1 MADKSLNWITNN
13 GFQKGD
19 MYQNNKQVI
28 AMYSKLIIK
37 LTKLIFSMFI
47 FLCGCSISNN
57 NLQKV
62 DIDSLELPHKYVY
75 SYLND
80 STLAKGFTLGE
91 MPISGS
97 FNHSCFSFNSS
108 ELTLYGS
115 VFLKESGGPIVGA
128 VVTIGKLEPMGE
140 EISIK
145 PRYTTRTDSAGL
157 FFLQGKIEPDDRLIM
172 THWAFIAAVYNIGQL
187 VKR

>member
-1 MADKSLNWITNN
+1 MKKIFVSQDNKESFIAHLKIRN
-13 GFQKGD
+13 GFS
-19 MYQNNKQVI
+19 NLLFLL
-28 AMYSKLIIK
+28 LIS
-37 LTKLIFSMFI
+37 LF
-47 FLCGCSISNN
+47 GCSVSNN
-57 NLQKV
+57 NLRSV
-62 DIDSLELPHKYVY
+62 DIDSLELPHTYVY

-80 STLAKGFTLGE
+80 STLAKGFSLGE
-91 MPISGS
+91 KPISGS
-97 FNHSCFSFNSS
+97 FSHSCFSINSC

-115 VFLKESGGPIVGA
+115 VFLEESGEPIVGA